1 MATGASAMLT
11 RLDLD
16 SFALVGLPGCV
27 ALVLG
32 CHPRNAPGLVASLAS
47 HLFGSN
53 VRSPPLLRPPPL
65 SHLLPSV
72 TLSQGVGDPKI
83 SGVRLYVADASR
95 RMTDRLANPLA
106 QEPGSAAVTCLKVGR
121 AAIVPGSVPSE
132 AKEGEEVFTEAR
144 SFGWANKSVR
154 VVRVLDPSTRSVVYV
169 SFSSRVLDT
178 KDDNRSRFA
187 SSLCAIQLD
196 E

>member
-1 MATGASAMLT
+1 MPPASAAEAGAIIGQIPTSGL
-11 RLDLD
+11 LFKD
-16 SFALVGLPGCV
+16 SIVV
-27 ALVLG
+27 
-32 CHPRNAPGLVASLAS
+32 H
-47 HLFGSN
+47 
-53 VRSPPLLRPPPL
+53 
-65 SHLLPSV
+65 
-72 TLSQGVGDPKI
+72 GVGDPKI

-95 RMTDRLANPLA
+95 RVTDRLANPLA
-106 QEPGSAAVTCLKVGR
+106 QEPGSAAVTCLKVGH
-121 AAIVPGSVPSE
+121 AAVVAGTAPSE

-154 VVRVLDPSTRSVVYV
+154 VVRLLDPAARSVVYV

-187 SSLCAIQLD
+187 SSVCAIQLD

>member
-1 MATGASAMLT
+1 MRRGRSY
-11 RLDLD
+11 
-16 SFALVGLPGCV
+16 LPLSC
-27 ALVLG
+27 
-32 CHPRNAPGLVASLAS
+32 C
-47 HLFGSN
+47 
-53 VRSPPLLRPPPL
+53 PPLLSPL
-65 SHLLPSV
+65 CLPALLVRSLAPSPAPFPSPCPRCLPA
-72 TLSQGVGDPKI
+72 TTPQGVGDPKI

-95 RMTDRLANPLA
+95 RVTDRLANPLA
-106 QEPGSAAVTCLKVGR
+106 QEPGSAAVTCLKVGH
-121 AAIVPGSVPSE
+121 AAVVAGTAPSE

-154 VVRVLDPSTRSVVYV
+154 VVRLLDPAARSVVYV

-187 SSLCAIQLD
+187 SSVCAIQLD